1 MRPTEILLQEEYNH
15 YIYTNHITSNRQH
28 KNVMAR
34 FAFMVAARE
43 LFTTLEIARV
53 TKKNHATVIH
63 ATKWHDQ
70 NLKYD
75 RAYPRYFQ
83 DALDIMNR
91 LGGDKES
98 PEATLARENAKL
110 IERVNNLRQ
119 ELLETREKLYIRE
132 EEINRIKE
140 NELCT

>member
-15 YIYTNHITSNRQH
+15 YIYTNHITSSRQH

-34 FAFMVAARE
+34 FAFMVAARD

-63 ATKWHDQ
+63 ATKWHEQ
-70 NLKYD
+70 NLRYD
-75 RAYPRYFQ
+75 RSYPRFYQ
-83 DALDIMNR
+83 TALDIMHR
-91 LGGDKES
+91 LGGDQES

-132 EEINRIKE
+132 EEINRIKQD
-140 NELCT
+140 ELCT